1 MVIGFYKET
10 EEYGCF
16 SNWYPVKFKVDGIE
30 FISSEQYMMFS
41 KARLFGDTVTAAK
54 ILQATDQMTIKK
66 LGREVTPFDGSLWN
80 SRDMEIMKKGLLAK
94 FSQNEDIK
102 EILLSTGDNILAE
115 CAPRDLKWGIGYSVG
130 SPAVQDPSKWRGQNK
145 LGQVLMNIR
154 DELRQSV

>member
-16 SNWYPVKFKVDGIE
+16 SNWYNVKFCVDGIE

-41 KARLFGDTVTAAK
+41 KARLFGDIVTAAK
-54 ILQATDQMTIKK
+54 ILQATDQAKIKK
-66 LGREVTPFDGSLWN
+66 LGREVTPFDGSIW
-80 SRDMEIMKKGLLAK
+80 SSQDMEIMRKGLLAK

-115 CAPRDLKWGIGYSVG
+115 CSLLDRKWGIGYSV
-130 SPAVQDPSKWRGQNK
+130 SNPNVQDPSKWRGENR
-145 LGQVLMNIR
+145 LGQVLMSVR
-154 DELRQSV
+154 DELRNRL